1 MRGILLCKASSR
13 FSDFI
18 STRSEGEYYFYR
30 YFEEFFDRAGYPAVP
45 DTEIHESVVNRMRR
59 VPIFCG
65 FFVIRSSTPIRINSY
80 LCHVLAGLFYI
91 LFCWALGNGVS
102 LLIGGYLPG
111 SIVGMILLFASLCLH
126 IVDAEMI
133 RPAARFLL
141 GAMALFFIPYGV
153 GLMVSYEVLLDNF
166 WAIVIS
172 GGVSTMLVLVC
183 VGRVFQKLNK
193 KA

>member
-1 MRGILLCKASSR
+1 
-13 FSDFI
+13 
-18 STRSEGEYYFYR
+18 
-30 YFEEFFDRAGYPAVP
+30 
-45 DTEIHESVVNRMRR
+45 
-59 VPIFCG
+59 
-65 FFVIRSSTPIRINSY
+65 
-80 LCHVLAGLFYI
+80 
-91 LFCWALGNGVS
+91 
-102 LLIGGYLPG
+102 YLPG

-153 GLMVSYEVLLDNF
+153 GLIVSYEVLLDNF

-193 KA
+193 KV

>member
-1 MRGILLCKASSR
+1 MKEPKLKTVYVCSNCGETSPRWMGRCPSCGSWNTMNEDVVAEAPKAGLSSSKAAAPAR
-13 FSDFI
+13 QEGVTSLTARRLADI
-18 STRSEGEYYFYR
+18 STTEEKSRILTGISEL
-30 YFEEFFDRAGYPAVP
+30 DR
-45 DTEIHESVVNRMRR
+45 
-59 VPIFCG
+59 
-65 FFVIRSSTPIRINSY
+65 
-80 LCHVLAGLFYI
+80 
-91 LFCWALGNGVS
+91 ALGNGVS

>member
-1 MRGILLCKASSR
+1 M
-13 FSDFI
+13 
-18 STRSEGEYYFYR
+18 
-30 YFEEFFDRAGYPAVP
+30 
-45 DTEIHESVVNRMRR
+45 
-59 VPIFCG
+59 
-65 FFVIRSSTPIRINSY
+65 
-80 LCHVLAGLFYI
+80 LAGLFYI

-166 WAIVIS
+166 
-172 GGVSTMLVLVC
+172 
-183 VGRVFQKLNK
+183 GRSLFR
-193 KA
+193 AE

>member
-1 MRGILLCKASSR
+1 M
-13 FSDFI
+13 
-18 STRSEGEYYFYR
+18 
-30 YFEEFFDRAGYPAVP
+30 
-45 DTEIHESVVNRMRR
+45 
-59 VPIFCG
+59 
-65 FFVIRSSTPIRINSY
+65 
-80 LCHVLAGLFYI
+80 LAGLFYI

-102 LLIGGYLPG
+102 LLIG
-111 SIVGMILLFASLCLH
+111 
-126 IVDAEMI
+126 
-133 RPAARFLL
+133 AARFLL

>member
-1 MRGILLCKASSR
+1 M
-13 FSDFI
+13 
-18 STRSEGEYYFYR
+18 
-30 YFEEFFDRAGYPAVP
+30 
-45 DTEIHESVVNRMRR
+45 
-59 VPIFCG
+59 
-65 FFVIRSSTPIRINSY
+65 
-80 LCHVLAGLFYI
+80 LAGLFYI

-102 LLIGGYLPG
+102 LLI
-111 SIVGMILLFASLCLH
+111 VGMILLFAFLCLH

>member
-1 MRGILLCKASSR
+1 MQIKFAFALGLFVSLP
-13 FSDFI
+13 
-18 STRSEGEYYFYR
+18 
-30 YFEEFFDRAGYPAVP
+30 RAGRTFLY
-45 DTEIHESVVNRMRR
+45 S
-59 VPIFCG
+59 FLLG
-65 FFVIRSSTPIRINSY
+65 
-80 LCHVLAGLFYI
+80 AGE
-91 LFCWALGNGVS
+91 
-102 LLIGGYLPG
+102 
-111 SIVGMILLFASLCLH
+111 LCLH

>member
-1 MRGILLCKASSR
+1 SPRQNANKNLLL
-13 FSDFI
+13 
-18 STRSEGEYYFYR
+18 RSAY
-30 YFEEFFDRAGYPAVP
+30 
-45 DTEIHESVVNRMRR
+45 
-59 VPIFCG
+59 
-65 FFVIRSSTPIRINSY
+65 SY

>member
-1 MRGILLCKASSR
+1 M
-13 FSDFI
+13 
-18 STRSEGEYYFYR
+18 
-30 YFEEFFDRAGYPAVP
+30 
-45 DTEIHESVVNRMRR
+45 
-59 VPIFCG
+59 
-65 FFVIRSSTPIRINSY
+65 
-80 LCHVLAGLFYI
+80 LAGLFYI

-166 WAIVIS
+166 LGDRYFGRS
-172 GGVSTMLVLVC
+172 EYD
-183 VGRVFQKLNK
+183 VGAGLRRKGFSKTE
-193 KA
+193 

>member
-1 MRGILLCKASSR
+1 M
-13 FSDFI
+13 
-18 STRSEGEYYFYR
+18 
-30 YFEEFFDRAGYPAVP
+30 
-45 DTEIHESVVNRMRR
+45 
-59 VPIFCG
+59 
-65 FFVIRSSTPIRINSY
+65 
-80 LCHVLAGLFYI
+80 LAGLFYI

-102 LLIGGYLPG
+102 LLIGGPDHLR
-111 SIVGMILLFASLCLH
+111 IHDMQ
-126 IVDAEMI
+126 AERSEQQDHTDDTPRQI
-133 RPAARFLL
+133 PAARFLL

>member
-1 MRGILLCKASSR
+1 M
-13 FSDFI
+13 D
-18 STRSEGEYYFYR
+18 
-30 YFEEFFDRAGYPAVP
+30 
-45 DTEIHESVVNRMRR
+45 
-59 VPIFCG
+59 
-65 FFVIRSSTPIRINSY
+65 NSY
-80 LCHVLAGLFYI
+80 LLDTSPPQNANKICFCTRLIRIFDFVLNTPARPNASRLAFALAYSYLCRVLAGLFYI

-102 LLIGGYLPG
+102 LLVGGYLPG
-111 SIVGMILLFASLCLH
+111 SIIGMILLFASLCLH

-153 GLMVSYEVLLDNF
+153 GLIVSYEVLLDNF

-193 KA
+193 KV

>member
-1 MRGILLCKASSR
+1 MQIKFAFALGLFVSLP
-13 FSDFI
+13 
-18 STRSEGEYYFYR
+18 
-30 YFEEFFDRAGYPAVP
+30 RAGRTFLY
-45 DTEIHESVVNRMRR
+45 S
-59 VPIFCG
+59 
-65 FFVIRSSTPIRINSY
+65 
-80 LCHVLAGLFYI
+80 
-91 LFCWALGNGVS
+91 FCWALGNGVS

>member
-1 MRGILLCKASSR
+1 M
-13 FSDFI
+13 
-18 STRSEGEYYFYR
+18 
-30 YFEEFFDRAGYPAVP
+30 
-45 DTEIHESVVNRMRR
+45 
-59 VPIFCG
+59 
-65 FFVIRSSTPIRINSY
+65 
-80 LCHVLAGLFYI
+80 LAGLFYI

-126 IVDAEMI
+126 IV
-133 RPAARFLL
+133 
-141 GAMALFFIPYGV
+141 FFIPYGV

>member
-1 MRGILLCKASSR
+1 MRSA
-13 FSDFI
+13 
-18 STRSEGEYYFYR
+18 Y
-30 YFEEFFDRAGYPAVP
+30 
-45 DTEIHESVVNRMRR
+45 
-59 VPIFCG
+59 
-65 FFVIRSSTPIRINSY
+65 SY

-183 VGRVFQKLNK
+183 VGKVFQKQNK

>member
-1 MRGILLCKASSR
+1 MAADLAHALMQHQIRLIVQRGCV
-13 FSDFI
+13 
-18 STRSEGEYYFYR
+18 
-30 YFEEFFDRAGYPAVP
+30 AV
-45 DTEIHESVVNRMRR
+45 DKN
-59 VPIFCG
+59 
-65 FFVIRSSTPIRINSY
+65 
-80 LCHVLAGLFYI
+80 
-91 LFCWALGNGVS
+91 
-102 LLIGGYLPG
+102 
-111 SIVGMILLFASLCLH
+111 

>member
-1 MRGILLCKASSR
+1 M
-13 FSDFI
+13 
-18 STRSEGEYYFYR
+18 
-30 YFEEFFDRAGYPAVP
+30 
-45 DTEIHESVVNRMRR
+45 
-59 VPIFCG
+59 
-65 FFVIRSSTPIRINSY
+65 
-80 LCHVLAGLFYI
+80 LAGLFYI

-102 LLIGGYLPG
+102 LLIG
-111 SIVGMILLFASLCLH
+111 
-126 IVDAEMI
+126 
-133 RPAARFLL
+133 ARFLL